1 MNNKIALKINN
12 IFYYIGD
19 ENRSESQSKDGFVI
33 INKEEIKNN
42 WISIRYLNQTESF
55 GCPIEKLKYV
65 SMKITYL
72 ENYGFH
78 VKHNVL
84 VSGEY
89 TFKVFY
95 YKNLEIYTSPA
106 FGICY
111 TENIESLKAK
121 EKDKESFP
129 KFFFERNLNLNSIN
143 DFIKF
148 LISQGENF
156 TEEEIAKRLL
166 KL

>member
-19 ENRSESQSKDGFVI
+19 ENRSESQSKDGYVI

-55 GCPIEKLKYV
+55 GCPIEKLKDV
-65 SMKITYL
+65 SMNITYL
-72 ENYGFH
+72 ENYGFN
-78 VKHNVL
+78 VKHVEVEL
-84 VSGEY
+84 VGY
-89 TFKVFY
+89 IVKVFY
-95 YKNLEIYTSPA
+95 YKNIVIYTSPA

-111 TENIESLKAK
+111 TENIENLLAK
-121 EKDKESFP
+121 EEDIKSFP
-129 KFFFERNLNLNSIN
+129 KSFFERNLNLNSIN